1 MLKVLVVP
9 SLISRVTRVG
19 ENAQTWWFTSKKLVS
34 NCPEVLQII
43 PVEDLLEAN
52 EFTLNAESSP
62 ILCLEWIFNKDCLQ
76 VCRGP
81 SEESPQNVTQRVV
94 LSFVSSVFDP
104 MGIFGCALW

>member
-1 MLKVLVVP
+1 MLKVFVVP
-9 SLISRVTRVG
+9 SLLIRVTSVG
-19 ENAQTWWFTSKKLVS
+19 ENAQTWWFTLNKWAS

-43 PVEDLLEAN
+43 PVEDRIEAN
-52 EFTLNAESSP
+52 EFTLNAESS

-81 SEESPQNVTQRVV
+81 SEKSPQNITQRV

-104 MGIFGCALW
+104 